1 MRPRAHALGPF
12 PNSGASIMTEIAIY
26 DWIASHAKSQPHK
39 CALVDDVSGR
49 SFSYAEL
56 DRRVGALAAF
66 MIDALGIAPGD
77 RVATLGHN
85 SSNILEVQFA
95 CMRVGALFVPLNVR
109 LAAPELV
116 EVLRDCGARLVL
128 HDRDFHALAG
138 QVAQAAGALPLEMN
152 EWGHSCPYEDAIAT
166 SIPRGPR
173 SGGTLDETWTLIYTS
188 GTTGRPKGVLISYQ
202 MVLYHA
208 VNYGFS
214 TGLTRDSHGLTFLPM
229 FHTSGLNLPANPAL
243 HAGATVTV
251 MRRFDPERALA
262 LMARTQTPVTHTF
275 GVPANYL
282 FMRQLPA
289 FAKADLSNVRSL
301 GVGGAPMPI
310 PLLQV
315 YADKGVTMQQTFGM
329 TETGPTV
336 TILSAERGFDKLGS
350 AGLPVV
356 HVETLVADGDGVA
369 VKAGEIG
376 ELCVRG
382 PSITTGYWN
391 RPAETASA
399 FRDGWFRTGD
409 MARQDEDGYFYI
421 VDRYKNMYISGG
433 ENVYPAEIERVLEKL
448 EGVVEVTVLS
458 EPDEKWGEVGHAFVV
473 SDPARTLTEDQI
485 LKYCR
490 SEIAGYKV
498 PRYISFTASLPRN
511 ATGKVDRIR
520 LQKLPREDSRDAD
533 ASAPGVTA

>member
-1 MRPRAHALGPF
+1 
-12 PNSGASIMTEIAIY
+12 MTEIAIY

-39 CALVDDVSGR
+39 CALVDDLSER
-49 SFSYAEL
+49 SFSYADL
-56 DRRVGALAAF
+56 DRRVGALASF
-66 MIDALGIAPGD
+66 MLDELGIAAGD

-95 CMRVGALFVPLNVR
+95 CMRAGVLFVPLNVR

-128 HDRDFHALAG
+128 HDREFNAVAE
-138 QVAQAAGALPLEMN
+138 QVAQAVGALHLEMN
-152 EWGHSCPYEDAIAT
+152 EWGHPCPYEDAIAT
-166 SIPRGPR
+166 SVPRGPR

-251 MRRFDPERALA
+251 MRRFDPKRALA
-262 LMARTQTPVTHTF
+262 LLAQTDLPVTHTF

-289 FAKADLSNVRSL
+289 FATADLSGVRSL

-310 PLLQV
+310 PLLQA
-315 YADKGVTMQQTFGM
+315 YADKGVAMQQTFGM

-336 TILSAERGFDKLGS
+336 TILRAERGFDKLGS

-356 HVETLVADGDGVA
+356 HVETVVTDKHGVP

-391 RPAETASA
+391 RPLESASA

-421 VDRYKNMYISGG
+421 VDRCKNMYISGG
-433 ENVYPAEIERVLEKL
+433 ENVYPAEVERVLEKL
-448 EGVVEVTVLS
+448 DGIVEVAVIG
-458 EPDEKWGEVGHAFVV
+458 EPDEKWGEVGRAFVV
-473 SDPARTLTEDQI
+473 RDPAQDLTEERI

-498 PRYISFTASLPRN
+498 PRYVSFTAGLPRN
-511 ATGKVDRIR
+511 ATGKIDRMQ
-520 LQKLPREDSRDAD
+520 LQKLSRDDSPD
-533 ASAPGVTA
+533 AGVPTPNVTT

>member
-1 MRPRAHALGPF
+1 
-12 PNSGASIMTEIAIY
+12 MTDIAIY
-26 DWIASHAKSQPHK
+26 DWIASHAKSRPDRI
-39 CALVDDVSGR
+39 ALVDDFSGR

-66 MIDALGIAPGD
+66 MLDTLGIAVGD

-85 SSNILEVQFA
+85 STNILEIQFA

-109 LAAPELV
+109 LAAPELI
-116 EVLRDCGARLVL
+116 EVIRDCGARVVF
-128 HDRDFHALAG
+128 HDCEFRAV
-138 QVAQAAGALPLEMN
+138 VADIAAAVGATPVEMN
-152 EWGHSCPYEDAIAT
+152 ESGQACAYEEAIAGHV
-166 SIPRGPR
+166 PRGPR
-173 SGGTLDETWTLIYTS
+173 QGGTLGDTWTLIYTS

-214 TGLTRDSHGLTFLPM
+214 TGLTPDSHGLTFLPM

-251 MRRFDPERALA
+251 MRRFDPPRALA
-262 LMARTQTPVTHTF
+262 LMGRKESPVSHTF

-282 FMRQLPA
+282 FMRLLPE
-289 FAKADLSNVRSL
+289 FAEADLRGVRSL

-310 PLLQV
+310 PLLQA
-315 YADKGVTMQQTFGM
+315 YADKGVSMQQTFGM

-350 AGLPVV
+350 AGLPIV
-356 HVETLVADGDGVA
+356 HVETLIADKDGAAVAPGD
-369 VKAGEIG
+369 IG

-391 RPAETASA
+391 RPEESRSA

-421 VDRYKNMYISGG
+421 VDRSKNMYISGG
-433 ENVYPAEIERVLEKL
+433 ENVYPAEVERVIEKL
-448 EGVVEVTVLS
+448 AGVVEVAVVA
-458 EPDEKWGEVGHAFVV
+458 EADEKWGEVGRAYVV
-473 SDPARTLTEDQI
+473 RDPSVALTEDDI
-485 LKYCR
+485 IRYCR
-490 SEIAGYKV
+490 AEIAGYKV
-498 PRYISFTASLPRN
+498 PRYVSFIGALPHN
-511 ATGKVDRIR
+511 ATGKLDRLHLRKI
-520 LQKLPREDSRDAD
+520 AD
-533 ASAPGVTA
+533 KESENACTPV